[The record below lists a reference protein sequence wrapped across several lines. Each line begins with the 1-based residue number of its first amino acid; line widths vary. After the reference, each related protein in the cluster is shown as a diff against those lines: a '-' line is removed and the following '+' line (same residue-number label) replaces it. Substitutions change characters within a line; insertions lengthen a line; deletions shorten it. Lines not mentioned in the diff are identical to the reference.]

1 MTRRA
6 ANENARWLLTSDIFV
21 MLMPMTAWLDFLP
34 SIGLEAVLVL
44 VKNAKSL

>member
-1 MTRRA
+1 MTSRA

-21 MLMPMTAWLDFLP
+21 MLMTMTAWLDFLP